1 MERIFVWSNTFSDKL
16 NKQFSKLKV
25 QEIEGRIEKEL
36 REDPESGD
44 LIEGTHG
51 LRKIRVSDGN
61 KGKSG
66 SLRVLYLD
74 VKSKE
79 RIYIIAFF
87 PKSVKENLS
96 NSEKKILA
104 DIVLNIK
111 SEAENDKKTKKK

>member
-1 MERIFVWSNTFSDKL
+1 MLILDLILLSFTSFIFSSISCGNKSVAQGI

-51 LRKIRVSDGN
+51 LRKLRVSDGN

-74 VKSKE
+74 IKSKE

-87 PKSVKENLS
+87 S
-96 NSEKKILA
+96 
-104 DIVLNIK
+104 
-111 SEAENDKKTKKK
+111 

>member
-1 MERIFVWSNTFSDKL
+1 VWSNTFIDKL

-51 LRKIRVSDGN
+51 LRKLRVSDGN

>member
-51 LRKIRVSDGN
+51 LRKLRVSDGN

-74 VKSKE
+74 IKSKE

-87 PKSVKENLS
+87 PKSVKDNLS

-104 DIVLNIK
+104 DVVLNIK